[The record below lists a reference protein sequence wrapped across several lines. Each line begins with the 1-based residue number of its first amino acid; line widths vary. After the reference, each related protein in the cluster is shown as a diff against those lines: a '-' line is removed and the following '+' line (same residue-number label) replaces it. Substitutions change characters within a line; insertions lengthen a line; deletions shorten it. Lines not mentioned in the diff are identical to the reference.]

1 MDFVVTRVSASQV
14 SFFNDFNLQAN
25 THINVHQDLKDVK
38 LWEVGIITLNALA
51 VSVISIFQDNN
62 NYVFFQVHTLLKGLE
77 KIAVSA
83 DIPMLVC
90 GDFNSIPGRFVRY

>member
-1 MDFVVTRVSASQV
+1 MYKVLKVCLCPSQDAIYFRPGIV
-14 SFFNDFNLQAN
+14 ITYFMPCGSHLFLELFAYAKQAN
-25 THINVHQDLKDVK
+25 THINIHHDLKDVK
-38 LWEVGIITLNALA
+38 LWQI
-51 VSVISIFQDNN
+51 
-62 NYVFFQVHTLLKGLE
+62 HTLLKGLE

>member
-1 MDFVVTRVSASQV
+1 MSLGSQPLK
-14 SFFNDFNLQAN
+14 SLFFNDFNLQAN

-62 NYVFFQVHTLLKGLE
+62 NYVFFSGSYPPE
-77 KIAVSA
+77 RIGEDS
-83 DIPMLVC
+83 
-90 GDFNSIPGRFVRY
+90 G

>member
-62 NYVFFQVHTLLKGLE
+62 NYVFFSGSYPPE
-77 KIAVSA
+77 RIGEDS
-83 DIPMLVC
+83 
-90 GDFNSIPGRFVRY
+90 S